1 MKKIFIFCLL
11 VIVFLMGCS
20 GKQADFKL
28 EKDTPAYT
36 LALNAAETVPYLD
49 PEKNNVL
56 ISCTKFNVTTGEVIN
71 DIQRNFGNRAGQ
83 LAKMSAEQIK
93 ANINQFSNIMGER
106 KLLLDEARKAKIVT
120 DPSRIDSILNVQY
133 QRAGGEEKF
142 IQFLERNGQTIDVI
156 KEDILKRLTI
166 ESYINKA
173 VYDSVQVT
181 SDDIQK
187 AYEGDKTATVR
198 HILMS
203 TQGKSDSVKQ
213 EIKGKMEEILG
224 RAKQGEDF
232 GELAKQYSEDPGSKM
247 RGGLIENIQHG
258 AMVKP
263 FEDAAFSVPIGGL
276 SDVFETQY
284 GYHILTVIERKKE
297 TQPLEDV
304 RLQLEGR
311 LKQQKRTEAY
321 QSHLENLKSKYE
333 YAVVEF

>member
-1 MKKIFIFCLL
+1 MKKIFIFLPLL
-11 VIVFLMGCS
+11 IIFLLGCS

-36 LALNAAETVPYLD
+36 LALKAAETVPYLD

-56 ISCTKFNVTTGEVIN
+56 ISCTKFNITTGEVVN

-93 ANINQFSNIMGER
+93 ANINQFANILGER
-106 KLLLDEARKAKIVT
+106 KLLLDEARNANIVT
-120 DPSRIDSILNVQY
+120 DPSRVDSILNVQY
-133 QRAGGEEKF
+133 QRTGGEEKF
-142 IQFLERNGQTIDVI
+142 IQFLERNGQTIDVV
-156 KEDILKRLTI
+156 KEDISRRLTI
-166 ESYINKA
+166 ESYVNRT
-173 VYDSVQVT
+173 VYDNVQVT
-181 SDDIQK
+181 TDDIQK

-198 HILMS
+198 HILMN

-213 EIKGKMEEILG
+213 EIKKKMEDILV

-232 GELAKQYSEDPGSKM
+232 GELAKEYSEDPGSKM

-263 FEDAAFSVPIGGL
+263 FEDAAFSIPVGGL

-304 RLQLEGR
+304 RQQLEDK
-311 LKQQKRTEAY
+311 LKQQKKTEAY
-321 QSHLENLKSKYE
+321 QNHLENLKSKYE